1 MQGETEAARSLKTRD
16 GLGEN
21 LRGGGDLERE
31 KCRLAPVTPE
41 GAENSGEQD
50 RAQDESSWEDK
61 QAEGEIPR
69 EEEHQ
74 EGHGACRRLTR
85 GGDKS
90 ERTCWKERTLGET
103 AGNGVIDTVSR
114 EGQVS
119 GRERSAKASPTIQR
133 GEIPEGAKPTSAL
146 CLNRRS
152 KRTGD
157 KKRWE
162 GKNPESG
169 CTRRGKP
176 GESMDRGKALE
187 GKRTLGA
194 AALNMQVQ
202 ARNTRGTNPG
212 EERNLRR
219 G

>member
-50 RAQDESSWEDK
+50 SAQDQSSWEDK

-103 AGNGVIDTVSR
+103 AGNGESIPFPKKAR
-114 EGQVS
+114 FQEGRGARKRHRPSSEGKSLKVQSLQVL
-119 GRERSAKASPTIQR
+119 
-133 GEIPEGAKPTSAL
+133 SAL
-146 CLNRRS
+146 
-152 KRTGD
+152 TG
-157 KKRWE
+157 
-162 GKNPESG
+162 GANGPE
-169 CTRRGKP
+169 TRNAGRVKTLRVDVP
-176 GESMDRGKALE
+176 GEANRVNRWTVG
-187 GKRTLGA
+187 
-194 AALNMQVQ
+194 
-202 ARNTRGTNPG
+202 
-212 EERNLRR
+212 RR
-219 G
+219 